1 MKVQAVGHQR
11 YTLGEGP
18 HWDER
23 SGTLLFVDG
32 HGCQILRYDPESR
45 TETEVVRLEN
55 EIGNLIPSAEDNR
68 KLVVCMGH
76 GVYRLDLDTKEKTLL
91 TEMLD
96 KESPVPTRINDGKCD
111 AAGRLWAGSMPVKI
125 DPVDIESIVRGKN
138 NFWSFSKGQ
147 LKHKLDK
154 VNLSNGIAWTADN
167 RTMFYND
174 SVPGATYAFDFDVAS
189 GDISNKRVLLDFK
202 ATPGFQELGLPD
214 GMTID
219 VNDKIWLA
227 CCLSGLVLQVDP
239 ETAKVLTKVSFP
251 TKYTTSCCFGG
262 RNYDTLYVT
271 SGNFPADA
279 TQPEDGLLYEV
290 TELGA
295 KGKAAFEFAG

>member
-45 TETEVVRLEN
+45 TETEVVRL
-55 EIGNLIPSAEDNR
+55 
-68 KLVVCMGH
+68 
-76 GVYRLDLDTKEKTLL
+76 
-91 TEMLD
+91 
-96 KESPVPTRINDGKCD
+96 
-111 AAGRLWAGSMPVKI
+111 GSMPVKI

-174 SVPGATYAFDFDVAS
+174 SVPGTTYAFDFDVAS

-202 ATPGFQELGLPD
+202 ATPGFEELGLPD

-271 SGNFPADA
+271 SGNFPPDA
-279 TQPEDGLLYEV
+279 TQPEDGRLYEV